1 MYAAGATEWVASR
14 SVDRSKILAN
24 GSEPKRRPFVDGFV
38 MTLSNRLGTET
49 AVKTPEATDH
59 ILWDP
64 CIHSGKGRTESK
76 KNESACRLF
85 ISGFC
90 RLLVAYGEIW
100 SYDHHETLTVPP
112 SGLWAAAG
120 HRGCRP
126 LSSSTSLYVA
136 ENYQATQ
143 CSACCCRS
151 LLIALLAHKS
161 AQHLP
166 IIDKLLSW
174 FWILFQKPS
183 DGYSNS
189 SLLLWNN
196 NMKYGKNEKL
206 RWLRQ
211 SPRRRPTWPRS
222 RNRRRHAAPQ
232 SDYIMMM
239 WKNKNKRPDTYL
251 SFSLLLIDRRVAA
264 GDGPSTPRSN
274 SSTVAIWQQVRV
286 PVAAIMDQTTAR

>member
-49 AVKTPEATDH
+49 AMRTPEATDH

-112 SGLWAAAG
+112 SGLRWAIG
-120 HRGCRP
+120 VVGRC
-126 LSSSTSLYVA
+126 
-136 ENYQATQ
+136 
-143 CSACCCRS
+143 
-151 LLIALLAHKS
+151 
-161 AQHLP
+161 HLP
-166 IIDKLLSW
+166 LVSMSLRIIKLLNATLVVAGR
-174 FWILFQKPS
+174 FW
-183 DGYSNS
+183 
-189 SLLLWNN
+189 LLC
-196 NMKYGKNEKL
+196 
-206 RWLRQ
+206 WLIRALNICQ
-211 SPRRRPTWPRS
+211 
-222 RNRRRHAAPQ
+222 
-232 SDYIMMM
+232 
-239 WKNKNKRPDTYL
+239 
-251 SFSLLLIDRRVAA
+251 
-264 GDGPSTPRSN
+264 
-274 SSTVAIWQQVRV
+274 
-286 PVAAIMDQTTAR
+286 